1 MTSAAD
7 RREMIALI
15 DDAMT
20 GGARQ
25 AAACDELGLDARTVQ
40 RWRPPHGEVHADRR
54 PFAARPV
61 PANRLTEAER
71 DRILATCNSP
81 RFASLPPSQ
90 IVPRLAD
97 EGTYIASESSFSR
110 VLRERGS
117 SHRRGRARPP
127 GRSTPPASFEAKR
140 PCEVWSWDIT
150 WLPGPVLGLFF
161 YLYLIVDIYS
171 RKVVGWEVHECEST
185 ELAASLLERAVW
197 AEGCVSRPLIL
208 HADNGSPMKGATMK
222 VTMERLGVTAS
233 FSRPR
238 VSNDN
243 PYSEALF
250 RTCKYVPSW
259 PAKGF
264 ASIKEARQWVQG
276 FARWY
281 NTEHQHSAIRFVTP
295 EARHRGDDADLLAN
309 RRAVYQAAK
318 EKHPAR
324 WSGRTRNW
332 QQVGSVWLN
341 PERPDAR
348 REGHGGADALPH
360 EAGGGTPMAASEK
373 SAA

>member
-7 RREMIALI
+7 RREMLALI
-15 DDAMT
+15 DEAT
-20 GGARQ
+20 AGGARQ
-25 AAACDELGLDARTVQ
+25 AAACAELGLDARTLQ
-40 RWRPPHGEVHADRR
+40 RWKTPDGALREDRR
-54 PFAARPV
+54 PLAARPV
-61 PANRLTEAER
+61 PANRLTAAER
-71 DRILATCNSP
+71 ERIITTCNTP

-97 EGTYIASESSFSR
+97 EGDYIASESSFYR
-110 VLRERGS
+110 VLRERGQN
-117 SHRRGRARPP
+117 HRRGRARPP
-127 GRSTPPASFEAKR
+127 GRTRPPASFEAKA

-150 WLPGPVLGLFF
+150 WLPGPVAGLFF

-171 RKVVGWEVHECEST
+171 RKIIGWEVYERESA
-185 ELAASLLERAVW
+185 ELAAGLLERAVR
-197 AEGCVSRPLIL
+197 AEGCLTRPLIL

-243 PYSEALF
+243 PFSEALF
-250 RTCKYVPSW
+250 RTCKYVPNW

-295 EARHRGDDADLLAN
+295 EARHRGEDADLLAN
-309 RRAVYQAAK
+309 RRAGYQAAK
-318 EKHPAR
+318 ERHPAR

-332 QQVGSVWLN
+332 QPVGSVWLN
-341 PERPDAR
+341 PERPDTR
-348 REGHGGADALPH
+348 HEGHGVADALPH
-360 EAGGGTPMAASEK
+360 EAGGGGPMAGAEK